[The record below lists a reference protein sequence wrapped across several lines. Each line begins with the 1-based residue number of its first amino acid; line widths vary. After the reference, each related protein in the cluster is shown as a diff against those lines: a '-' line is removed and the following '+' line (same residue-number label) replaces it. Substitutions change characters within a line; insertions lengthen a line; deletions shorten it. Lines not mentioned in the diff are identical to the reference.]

1 MSLKKEKKI
10 LDDNIYAGTGMVE
23 LEEAYFAYMQA
34 SNLYTINADGTVS
47 VNNNAT
53 RVQLLPHI
61 KKLSQVLSYFE
72 NVMPK

>member
-1 MSLKKEKKI
+1 M
-10 LDDNIYAGTGMVE
+10 
-23 LEEAYFAYMQA
+23 
-34 SNLYTINADGTVS
+34 TIDGIDTPITVLIKHENVDGTVS

-72 NVMPK
+72 NVMPE